1 MTLVVVASMV
11 TLEGRFH
18 SQNGT
23 TQLKLIPQ
31 MNKRGIK
38 KMLEMSY
45 LGALLLTGVITC
57 WRRG

>member
-11 TLEGRFH
+11 TLEGRFR

-45 LGALLLTGVITC
+45 LGALLLTGVIAC